1 MRACT
6 KLSSKSFF
14 QGLVYICIYTHI
26 NLNPYLTEDEEPFL
40 VTSLLITISSSG
52 TSCVQ
57 GYVHQV
63 KTKKHPTVK
72 QNVLAAWALKE
83 HSRSWKPGI
92 PTRSQ
97 IITGDPPNVPLVTA
111 SPTQALQEGVLP
123 TLKSTTE
130 PTTYTFKIAVL
141 MQQQTLNPLQKLCSC
156 ELPLAAPSTDPK
168 P

>member
-26 NLNPYLTEDEEPFL
+26 NLTHQPYLTEDEEPFL
-40 VTSLLITISSSG
+40 VTSLLITTSSSG

-72 QNVLAAWALKE
+72 QPVLAARALKE
-83 HSRSWKPGI
+83 HSHSWKPGF

-111 SPTQALQEGVLP
+111 SPTPGITGRGSAYSEIHHRPPHTLLKLQ
-123 TLKSTTE
+123 
-130 PTTYTFKIAVL
+130 F
-141 MQQQTLNPLQKLCSC
+141 
-156 ELPLAAPSTDPK
+156 
-168 P
+168 